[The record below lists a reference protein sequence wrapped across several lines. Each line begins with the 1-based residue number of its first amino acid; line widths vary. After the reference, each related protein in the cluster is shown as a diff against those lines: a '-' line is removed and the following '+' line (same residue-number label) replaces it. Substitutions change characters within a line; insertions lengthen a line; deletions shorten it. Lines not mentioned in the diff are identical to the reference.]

1 MPGHIVVGVDG
12 SPAAR
17 AAVDWAAAEARS
29 RNLRLRVVHACE
41 QGRQEHEMGCCASTL
56 AFAGDRARALAGGLP
71 VTTELL
77 AGNVVDRLLAEAA
90 TADSVVLGSRGL
102 GELAAMLLGSV
113 SLAVAGHAAGPV
125 VVVRGPGD
133 TRHGRVV
140 AGYDGSEHAE
150 AAMEYAVAHAR
161 ARGARLHVVHV
172 WRTPAVSPYVV
183 TGDGILVDLYQEDTR
198 VVAEGVD
205 RWREKNPDV
214 EITHEAWIGHPVSV
228 LTEAAA
234 SADLVVVG
242 SRGLGGFASAIMG
255 SVGHG
260 VLHHVTCPVAVV
272 RPRAWRGAH
281 SSLA

>member
-1 MPGHIVVGVDG
+1 
-12 SPAAR
+12 
-17 AAVDWAAAEARS
+17 
-29 RNLRLRVVHACE
+29 
-41 QGRQEHEMGCCASTL
+41 MGCCASTL

-90 TADSVVLGSRGL
+90 T
-102 GELAAMLLGSV
+102 
-113 SLAVAGHAAGPV
+113 
-125 VVVRGPGD
+125 
-133 TRHGRVV
+133 
-140 AGYDGSEHAE
+140 
-150 AAMEYAVAHAR
+150 EYAVAHAR

-172 WRTPAVSPYVV
+172 WRTPAVSPYAV
-183 TGDGILVDLYQEDTR
+183 TGDGILVDLYQEDTC

-272 RPRAWRGAH
+272 RPRAWRRAH
-281 SSLA
+281 SSPA